1 MNRRVLHIRYEHM
14 GTNVYM
20 RRIPTEAQKE
30 ELKRLLKKQYEDS
43 IESIDRDEDLRPAEG
58 DWQLADEI
66 EKTRKR
72 IYEEV
77 HIGKRS
83 CGWKFL
89 FAPSPAHYDETKE
102 SILQFIHQDGW
113 QLFDEYGDKIDPDK
127 FWDEY
132 VTCMEDGW
140 TGETYDRWEREQGH
154 YYHSAASY
162 EHVTSAGLRF
172 ARDTDFC

>member
-1 MNRRVLHIRYEHM
+1 M

-20 RRIPTEAQKE
+20 RRIPTAKQKE
-30 ELKRLLKKQYEDS
+30 ELKLLLKKEFKAA
-43 IESIDRDEDLRPAEG
+43 IESIDKDEDLRPAES
-58 DWQLADEI
+58 DWHLSDEI
-66 EKTRKR
+66 ENTRKR

-89 FAPSPAHYDETKE
+89 FAPNPQYYEEAKE
-102 SILQFIHQDGW
+102 SILQFIHQNGW
-113 QLFDEYGDKIDPDK
+113 QLFDEYGDKIDPDL

-132 VTCMEDGW
+132 VACMEDGW

-154 YYHSAASY
+154 HSYISVASY
-162 EHVTSAGLRF
+162 EHVTPSGLRF
-172 ARDTDFC
+172 ARDADFG

>member
-1 MNRRVLHIRYEHM
+1 M
-14 GTNVYM
+14 
-20 RRIPTEAQKE
+20 
-30 ELKRLLKKQYEDS
+30 
-43 IESIDRDEDLRPAEG
+43 
-58 DWQLADEI
+58 
-66 EKTRKR
+66 
-72 IYEEV
+72 

-89 FAPSPAHYDETKE
+89 FAPSPEHYDETKE

>member
-1 MNRRVLHIRYEHM
+1 M

-20 RRIPTEAQKE
+20 RRIPTATQKE
-30 ELKRLLKKQYEDS
+30 DLKRLLKKQYEED
-43 IESIDRDEDLRPAEG
+43 IASIDRDEELHPARE
-58 DWQLADEI
+58 DWQLAAEI

-89 FAPSPAHYDETKE
+89 FAPNPEHYDETKE

-113 QLFDEYGDKIDPDK
+113 YLLDEYGDKIDPDL
-127 FWDEY
+127 FWDQY
-132 VTCMEDGW
+132 VACMEDGW
-140 TGETYDRWEREQGH
+140 TGEAHDRWEREQGH
-154 YYHSAASY
+154 YVQFPAANY
-162 EHVTSAGLRF
+162 EHVTAEGLRF
-172 ARDTDFC
+172 AIDADFC

>member
-1 MNRRVLHIRYEHM
+1 
-14 GTNVYM
+14 M
-20 RRIPTEAQKE
+20 RRIPTAEQKE
-30 ELKRLLKKQYEDS
+30 ELKRLLKKQYEKAV
-43 IESIDRDEDLRPAEG
+43 ESIDRDEDLRPAED
-58 DWQLADEI
+58 DWHLSGEI

-89 FAPSPAHYDETKE
+89 FAPSPEHYEETKE

-113 QLFDEYGDKIDPDK
+113 YLLDEYGDKIDPDK

-132 VTCMEDGW
+132 VTCMEGGW

-154 YYHSAASY
+154 YYRVSVASY
-162 EHVTSAGLRF
+162 EHVTAAGLRF
-172 ARDTDFC
+172 ARDADFC